1 MLELVYNKRR
11 PLPEHVP
18 CRCSWSGDFT
28 YGRDNTQSGL
38 TTTVEQQAK
47 HTAEDHGQTG
57 QGNGHMETTEL
68 DRDPPQESA
77 EPNPQVACHQHGT
90 VGGTAVALRDIVYRQ
105 EGKNG
110 EGKALSHAEADAAQV
125 EGRLTGYQCDQSDE
139 GSAEHHGDGQ
149 QSSVA
154 QGPEQ
159 PAGGQVADGH
169 GQGRDDHKEAGIG
182 IALEDG
188 VGEDKNIAA
197 GHPQHNEELNNGRAR
212 RGGIQ
217 KLPQAVERIDLLG
230 FPDNRRPAFLIPA
243 QKGQYGAQH
252 AEGKGKV
259 KIRS

>member
-1 MLELVYNKRR
+1 MIELIYNKRR

-47 HTAEDHGQTG
+47 HTAEDHGQAG

-90 VGGTAVALRDIVYRQ
+90 VGGTAVILGDIVYRQ
-105 EGKNG
+105 KGKNG
-110 EGKALSHAEADAAQV
+110 KGKALSHAEADAAQV

-149 QSSVA
+149 
-154 QGPEQ
+154 
-159 PAGGQVADGH
+159 
-169 GQGRDDHKEAGIG
+169 
-182 IALEDG
+182 
-188 VGEDKNIAA
+188 
-197 GHPQHNEELNNGRAR
+197 
-212 RGGIQ
+212 
-217 KLPQAVERIDLLG
+217 
-230 FPDNRRPAFLIPA
+230 
-243 QKGQYGAQH
+243 
-252 AEGKGKV
+252 
-259 KIRS
+259 

>member
-90 VGGTAVALRDIVYRQ
+90 VGGTAVILGDIVYHQ
-105 EGKNG
+105 KGKNG

-125 EGRLTGYQCDQSDE
+125 EGRLTGCQCDQSDE

-188 VGEDKNIAA
+188 VGEDKMLQQDTPSITKNSITA
-197 GHPQHNEELNNGRAR
+197 GRS
-212 RGGIQ
+212 
-217 KLPQAVERIDLLG
+217 
-230 FPDNRRPAFLIPA
+230 IP
-243 QKGQYGAQH
+243 
-252 AEGKGKV
+252 
-259 KIRS
+259 

>member
-1 MLELVYNKRR
+1 
-11 PLPEHVP
+11 
-18 CRCSWSGDFT
+18 
-28 YGRDNTQSGL
+28 
-38 TTTVEQQAK
+38 
-47 HTAEDHGQTG
+47 
-57 QGNGHMETTEL
+57 METTEL

-90 VGGTAVALRDIVYRQ
+90 VGGTAVILGDIVYRQ
-105 EGKNG
+105 KGKNG

-188 VGEDKNIAA
+188 VGEDKNVAA

-217 KLPQAVERIDLLG
+217 KLPQAVERTDLLG

-243 QKGQYGAQH
+243 QKGQYCAQH

-259 KIRS
+259 KNTVIGAAAA

>member
-1 MLELVYNKRR
+1 M
-11 PLPEHVP
+11 
-18 CRCSWSGDFT
+18 
-28 YGRDNTQSGL
+28 
-38 TTTVEQQAK
+38 
-47 HTAEDHGQTG
+47 
-57 QGNGHMETTEL
+57 
-68 DRDPPQESA
+68 
-77 EPNPQVACHQHGT
+77 
-90 VGGTAVALRDIVYRQ
+90 
-105 EGKNG
+105 
-110 EGKALSHAEADAAQV
+110 
-125 EGRLTGYQCDQSDE
+125 
-139 GSAEHHGDGQ
+139 
-149 QSSVA
+149 A

-197 GHPQHNEELNNGRAR
+197 GHPQHNEELNNGRAC

-259 KIRS
+259 KNTVIGAAAA